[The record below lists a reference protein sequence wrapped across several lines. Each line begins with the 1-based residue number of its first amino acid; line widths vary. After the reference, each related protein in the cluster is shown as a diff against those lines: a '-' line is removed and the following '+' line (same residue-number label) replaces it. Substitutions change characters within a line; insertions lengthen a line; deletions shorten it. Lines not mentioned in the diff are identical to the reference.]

1 MRMMAL
7 RLGGVKKEG
16 LSIES
21 SSVTVETF
29 KAFLLVSVSSLF
41 CFFFLSLNLGH
52 FILKRVLISLLVFS
66 DLHSFRSMQHTSKSL
81 I

>member
-41 CFFFLSLNLGH
+41 CFFLSLNLGH